1 MLVKDQKTRASSAK
15 LQDNLVALEEMTLK
29 AQITNKV
36 KHFNFKLEKNFIKI
50 LKIAHKSSHCN
61 D

>member
-36 KHFNFKLEKNFIKI
+36 KHFNFKIEKNFKFKI
-50 LKIAHKSSHCN
+50 T
-61 D
+61 